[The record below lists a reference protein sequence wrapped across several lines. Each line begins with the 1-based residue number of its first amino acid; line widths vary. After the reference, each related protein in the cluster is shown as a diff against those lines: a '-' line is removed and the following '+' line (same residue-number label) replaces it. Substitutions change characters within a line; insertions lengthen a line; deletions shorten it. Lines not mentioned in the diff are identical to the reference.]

1 VTLLLS
7 AASADGTTVTAVSL
21 DRFETPVDLVEMSA
35 ARDWRARGDGTIV
48 ASLATSP
55 GSTRLAVWEPATA
68 TARWLTPDDGS
79 LPQSAVWSPDG
90 TFVYYAVA
98 PHTCSGPCFS
108 MWEIRADGTGR
119 RQIYGP
125 AERFGQPL
133 FVTPDGRG
141 LVWRKGQA
149 GGSTDVLDV
158 ASGANRSF
166 SEGGTATEAAGWR
179 ASRPRALVIAGT
191 CCAGMPLGEVHL
203 WDDVGGAVT
212 TIVGPRNVDTLGA
225 ASAVWDRDGKR
236 IAATAVHPLTG
247 GSFKTSIVL
256 LDETGRQRTPLS
268 GTDDLIVTDWVRE
281 GVIALRA
288 RPDGGASE
296 IVLVPPDGGRTTVVH
311 TLRSAAL
318 VQVLPERR

>member
-1 VTLLLS
+1 VTLLLT

-141 LVWRKGQA
+141 LVWSRGQA
-149 GGSTDVLDV
+149 GGSTDVLDI
-158 ASGANRSF
+158 ASGGNRAF
-166 SEGGTATEAAGWR
+166 PGGGGATQRAGWR
-179 ASRPRALVIAGT
+179 TQRPRALVLTGT
-191 CCAGMPLGEVHL
+191 CCAGIPRGELSL
-203 WDDVGGAVT
+203 WDDVDVGVT
-212 TIVGPRNVDTLGA
+212 TLVGPRAADELGV
-225 ASAVWDRDGKR
+225 STAVWDPDGKR
-236 IAATAVHPLTG
+236 IAVTAVHPGTG
-247 GSFKTSIVL
+247 GSFMSSIVI
-256 LDETGRQRTPLS
+256 LDGRQRTPLS
-268 GTDDLIVTDWVRE
+268 GTDDLIVFDWVRE
-281 GVIALRA
+281 GLIALRV
-288 RPDGGASE
+288 RPEAGASE
-296 IVLVPPDGGRTTVVH
+296 VVLVSPDSGKTTVVH
-311 TLRSAAL
+311 TLGIAAL
-318 VQVLPERR
+318 VQVLAERR